1 MDFFAELYKR
11 KSAYMDEFL
20 LAKAKLEVIEDIIGD
35 YEQKSAEQGDNANE
49 IPVEENEVACDE
61 TY

>member
-1 MDFFAELYKR
+1 MDFIAELYKR

-61 TY
+61 SY

>member
-35 YEQKSAEQGDNANE
+35 YEQKSAEQGDNAND